1 MKTFNDFM
9 EMFTPQTISMSS
21 CNVEVMQYSNKG
33 PLFIIKDKITGDE
46 AARAWFDFQT
56 SKWNTR

>member
-1 MKTFNDFM
+1 M

-46 AARAWFDFQT
+46 VARAWFDFQT